1 MEAPSLAEKINRN
14 KIMSQTDQ
22 PQILGEAR
30 AGSRNQG
37 FESFWTEFSHKGSQD
52 QPLQQQFTSFGEIR
66 NQRHSKVSM
75 GGREKS

>member
-52 QPLQQQFTSFGEIR
+52 QQPQFTSFGEIR
-66 NQRHSKVSM
+66 NQRQSKVSM